1 MRGVICKHIICVN
14 IVAVQAYLCHIV
26 QGFML
31 PYKGSAFQAAANDT
45 IAYQLQ
51 WQQYTSFSSVIFLS
65 CVEQDVGFLGRE

>member
-1 MRGVICKHIICVN
+1 MCCHARCYLQRHYCVN

-31 PYKGSAFQAAANDT
+31 PYKGTAFQAAANDT

-51 WQQYTSFSSVIFLS
+51 
-65 CVEQDVGFLGRE
+65 